1 MNIMW
6 KSKLVISLSGLVV
19 FSGILVT
26 AGWVFDIEVLKS
38 ILPIWVTMKFTTAF
52 SFILSGF
59 VLYFVK
65 TGFEQK
71 SDGIQ
76 MALTI
81 SILIILLIMVT
92 FLLSSV
98 FNIRT
103 GVEDFFVRELEGA
116 IKTSTPGRP
125 SIGTMFNFLLVS
137 VIGIFTMY
145 EVKKLA
151 AKIHF
156 TGFLILGVGCTAI
169 LGYILSVPTMYFL
182 FEGYS
187 SAMAIHTA
195 ILFIILGTGFIILGK
210 SNINR
215 LNNF

>member
-1 MNIMW
+1 MW

-19 FSGILVT
+19 FSGMLVM

-38 ILPIWVTMKFTTAF
+38 ILPIWVTMKFTAAF

-137 VIGIFTMY
+137 VIGVFTMY

-156 TGFLILGVGCTAI
+156 TGFLILFVGCIAI
-169 LGYILSVPTMYFL
+169 LGYILSVPRLYFL

-195 ILFIILGTGFIILGK
+195 ILFIILGIGFIILGK
-210 SNINR
+210 SNIK
-215 LNNF
+215 